1 MRLDDLVKYQHYPVM
16 PAQNSSSPHTRY
28 SRKSFFPQAGLP
40 LYVMQTPVQRSLPF
54 HSHDFTEL
62 VIVTKGEGMHVT
74 GEEEYPIR
82 EGDVFVIH
90 MDQPHSYKDVQDMEV
105 INVLFDAGH
114 FFGGDTDL
122 GELPGFHALITLEPV
137 LRQKHGLRYRLSLSA
152 HDLAVAKG
160 LAEAIQ
166 RELTC
171 KAGGYRSMAGALMLQ
186 LAGFLARSYSRVR
199 DPEPRAMMRL
209 GKVLAHMESHCQE
222 SIPLARLAHIAGM
235 SQSTLLRAF
244 RRVMKRSPIDH
255 LIRLRVQHACAK
267 LTDGESS
274 ITEIAL
280 ATGFSDS
287 NYFSRQFR
295 RITGM
300 SPRQY
305 QQQNTRT

>member
-1 MRLDDLVKYQHYPVM
+1 
-16 PAQNSSSPHTRY
+16 
-28 SRKSFFPQAGLP
+28 
-40 LYVMQTPVQRSLPF
+40 
-54 HSHDFTEL
+54 
-62 VIVTKGEGMHVT
+62 
-74 GEEEYPIR
+74 
-82 EGDVFVIH
+82 
-90 MDQPHSYKDVQDMEV
+90 
-105 INVLFDAGH
+105 
-114 FFGGDTDL
+114 
-122 GELPGFHALITLEPV
+122 
-137 LRQKHGLRYRLSLSA
+137 
-152 HDLAVAKG
+152 
-160 LAEAIQ
+160 
-166 RELTC
+166 
-171 KAGGYRSMAGALMLQ
+171 
-186 LAGFLARSYSRVR
+186 
-199 DPEPRAMMRL
+199 
-209 GKVLAHMESHCQE
+209 MESHCQE